1 MCRRACSAGA
11 GVGWIDPS
19 KRSPRSGA
27 RRTSPPRLPGQ
38 CCKAERSVSRAA
50 SATAAQP
57 GSAPQDAD
65 PAPRVGCPGQQE
77 RPEVVSPWG
86 RRSVVTGLGLAQP
99 ALAAAGLATHPG
111 WEACWDGGPCVPGV
125 RQPDSLHTPLPTGSK
140 ASRLSGPVPVSCWS
154 DLQQCPDHLSTA
166 LVSHQEN
173 CRLEAVQGLCRGD
186 AWQVLPDAAD
196 DLWHLEGTRV
206 RMVLPLQCSHF
217 LSCPS
222 HPSLLP

>member
-1 MCRRACSAGA
+1 MGLEERGEGALGWLCQLCLLRA
-11 GVGWIDPS
+11 WP
-19 KRSPRSGA
+19 
-27 RRTSPPRLPGQ
+27 
-38 CCKAERSVSRAA
+38 
-50 SATAAQP
+50 
-57 GSAPQDAD
+57 
-65 PAPRVGCPGQQE
+65 
-77 RPEVVSPWG
+77 
-86 RRSVVTGLGLAQP
+86 
-99 ALAAAGLATHPG
+99 THPS
-111 WEACWDGGPCVPGV
+111 WEAWWDGGPCSSERSCGI
-125 RQPDSLHTPLPTGSK
+125 PTSK

-206 RMVLPLQCSHF
+206 RMVLPLQCSCF